1 MGYRIGT
8 GLAIIRNEKT
18 EKDQLCL
25 INNEDFISVATFSDH
40 EDAQEVFKRIAEIQG
55 ISSQEAE
62 ILELFRGTSESMKM
76 AIRDILRVTQ
86 IRGRSERVDG

>member
-40 EDAQEVFKRIAEIQG
+40 GDAQEVFKRISEIQG